1 VEFWL
6 RLSLN
11 VGCGP
16 TWMMTQY
23 FLLSVN
29 RLLMRG

>member
-16 TWMMTQY
+16 TKINTNYIWWV
-23 FLLSVN
+23 L
-29 RLLMRG
+29 